1 MLFQE
6 YLKKEIFEI
15 VKKLLEKMNL
25 ESDFLK
31 KNFFNIELSQKE
43 NFGDLSSNVALVFSK
58 FFKISPERLAE
69 LISIELRKNKY
80 VLKVEVIKPG
90 FINIFFT
97 NLFWQ
102 NQLSQFIK
110 LDGSYNYN
118 LKTKSICIEFVSAN
132 PTGLMHIGHARGAV
146 LGDAISSVLQEVGH
160 NITKEYY
167 INDAGEQ
174 IKKLNKTI
182 LFHVENFLEDSE
194 SPLPDDLYPGE
205 YLKNIA
211 QKIFNKFALKK
222 SSELKKKR
230 KDCRYNFK

>member
-1 MLFQE
+1 M
-6 YLKKEIFEI
+6 KCK
-15 VKKLLEKMNL
+15 
-25 ESDFLK
+25 
-31 KNFFNIELSQKE
+31 
-43 NFGDLSSNVALVFSK
+43 
-58 FFKISPERLAE
+58 
-69 LISIELRKNKY
+69 
-80 VLKVEVIKPG
+80 KPG

-118 LKTKSICIEFVSAN
+118 LKPKSICIEFVSAN

-146 LGDAISSVLQEVGH
+146 LGDAISSVLEEVGH

-182 LFHVENFLEDSE
+182 LFHIENFL
-194 SPLPDDLYPGE
+194 
-205 YLKNIA
+205 KN
-211 QKIFNKFALKK
+211 QKIYYLMIYILENI
-222 SSELKKKR
+222 
-230 KDCRYNFK
+230 

>member
-31 KNFFNIELSQKE
+31 KKIFNVELSQKE

-58 FFKISPERLAE
+58 FFKISPQKLAE

-110 LDGSYNYN
+110 
-118 LKTKSICIEFVSAN
+118 K
-132 PTGLMHIGHARGAV
+132 
-146 LGDAISSVLQEVGH
+146 
-160 NITKEYY
+160 
-167 INDAGEQ
+167 
-174 IKKLNKTI
+174 
-182 LFHVENFLEDSE
+182 
-194 SPLPDDLYPGE
+194 
-205 YLKNIA
+205 
-211 QKIFNKFALKK
+211 
-222 SSELKKKR
+222 
-230 KDCRYNFK
+230 

>member
-1 MLFQE
+1 MLFHE
-6 YLKKEIFEI
+6 YLKKEIFKI
-15 VKKLLEKMNL
+15 VKNLLDEKNL
-25 ESDFLK
+25 GNDFLN
-31 KNFFNIELSQKE
+31 KNSINVELSQKA
-43 NFGDLSSNVALVFSK
+43 NFGDLSSNVALVLSK
-58 FFKISPERLAE
+58 FFKTSPEKLAE
-69 LISIELRKNKY
+69 LISIELRKNKD
-80 VLKVEVIKPG
+80 VEKVEVIKPG

-118 LKTKSICIEFVSAN
+118 LKPKSICIEFVSAN

-146 LGDAISSVLQEVGH
+146 LGDAISSVLEEVGH

-182 LFHVENFLEDSE
+182 LFHVENFKKTQKVYYLMICILE
-194 SPLPDDLYPGE
+194 
-205 YLKNIA
+205 NI
-211 QKIFNKFALKK
+211 
-222 SSELKKKR
+222 
-230 KDCRYNFK
+230 

>member
-1 MLFQE
+1 MLFHE

-15 VKKLLEKMNL
+15 VKKLLDEKNL
-25 ESDFLK
+25 GSDFLK
-31 KNFFNIELSQKE
+31 KKSFNVELSQKA

-58 FFKISPERLAE
+58 FFKTSPEKLAE

-97 NLFWQ
+97 DLFWQ

-110 LDGSYNYN
+110 LNGSYNYN

-146 LGDAISSVLQEVGH
+146 LGDTISSVLEEVGH

-182 LFHVENFLEDSE
+182 FFHVENFLKESE
-194 SPLPDDLYPGE
+194 
-205 YLKNIA
+205 KT
-211 QKIFNKFALKK
+211 
-222 SSELKKKR
+222 
-230 KDCRYNFK
+230 